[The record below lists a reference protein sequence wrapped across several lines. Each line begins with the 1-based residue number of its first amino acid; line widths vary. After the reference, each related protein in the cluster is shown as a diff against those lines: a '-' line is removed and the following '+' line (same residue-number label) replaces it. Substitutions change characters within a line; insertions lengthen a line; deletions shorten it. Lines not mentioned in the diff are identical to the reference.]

1 MQRYTYELSS
11 QLIAEF
17 LASFVLLISCDLL
30 SVDLYTTLRMK
41 LAIVSRLHPL
51 IVPRVQ
57 LVTKMHTENV
67 EKINALTDDD

>member
-1 MQRYTYELSS
+1 
-11 QLIAEF
+11 
-17 LASFVLLISCDLL
+17 
-30 SVDLYTTLRMK
+30 MK